1 MGLFSSLEKT
11 CLSDSEII
19 EGPKNVTALKGS
31 EARFNCTISQ
41 GWKLIMWAL
50 RGTVVLSMT
59 PSEPIITSDRFTS
72 ASYQEGGNFIS
83 EMIIHDVQLSDA
95 GQVKCSLQNSD
106 RDGSAFLSV
115 QVMGQLLIPGGSLVV
130 IEDKPCNVTCRA
142 LNWTTLPDLSWEIG
156 VPVSHSS
163 YYSVPEPEDLQSAVS
178 ILALT
183 PQGNGTVTCVAEM
196 KGLDVH
202 SIDKPGASLPTW
214 AIVLLAVSLSLLL
227 ILIIVLIII
236 FCCCVSRTEKEESS
250 YQSEIRKSATV
261 KTSKDTVGTK
271 LKSANEN
278 YGYRSDEPR
287 TTQPASLHAM
297 SSEAGVPEQRSSR
310 QPHQMHSSIRD
321 RRIYSETSDVAF
333 FVSSQEQGLEC
344 EESVVMIGLTS
355 EKQAG
360 GPGSSQI
367 SARRSDSLELKKNN
381 HRNLDKV
388 ILSFT
393 GASALLVEIQLSTP
407 TPSILPPP
415 SHMKL
420 RQGAGTTNGKD
431 KPSGEND
438 GQKKVQE
445 EFDIDMD
452 APETERAAVAIQSQF
467 RKFQKKK
474 AGSQS

>member
-1 MGLFSSLEKT
+1 MEGAAQRGVLAVLVVLAGLAACGSG
-11 CLSDSEII
+11 SEII

-50 RGTVVLSMT
+50 KGTVVLSMT

-72 ASYQEGGNFIS
+72 ASYQEGRNFIS

-95 GQVKCSLQNSD
+95 GQVKCTLQNSD

-196 KGLDVH
+196 KGLDVRE
-202 SIDKPGASLPTW
+202 SVTVNLTVVPPPL
-214 AIVLLAVSLSLLL
+214 
-227 ILIIVLIII
+227 
-236 FCCCVSRTEKEESS
+236 ESS

-297 SSEAGVPEQRSSR
+297 SSEAGVPEQCSSR
-310 QPHQMHSSIRD
+310 QPHQ
-321 RRIYSETSDVAF
+321 ESDHRQLGPANHPQVSFNVA
-333 FVSSQEQGLEC
+333 S
-344 EESVVMIGLTS
+344 
-355 EKQAG
+355 
-360 GPGSSQI
+360 P
-367 SARRSDSLELKKNN
+367 
-381 HRNLDKV
+381 
-388 ILSFT
+388 
-393 GASALLVEIQLSTP
+393 
-407 TPSILPPP
+407 
-415 SHMKL
+415 
-420 RQGAGTTNGKD
+420 
-431 KPSGEND
+431 
-438 GQKKVQE
+438 KKVRNV
-445 EFDIDMD
+445 
-452 APETERAAVAIQSQF
+452 TLV
-467 RKFQKKK
+467 
-474 AGSQS
+474 

>member
-1 MGLFSSLEKT
+1 MEGAAQRGVLAVLVVLAGLAACGSG
-11 CLSDSEII
+11 SEII

-50 RGTVVLSMT
+50 KGTVVLSMT

-196 KGLDVH
+196 KGLDVRE
-202 SIDKPGASLPTW
+202 SVTVNLTVVPPPL
-214 AIVLLAVSLSLLL
+214 
-227 ILIIVLIII
+227 
-236 FCCCVSRTEKEESS
+236 ESS

-287 TTQPASLHAM
+287 TTQPASLHAK

-310 QPHQMHSSIRD
+310 QPHQ
-321 RRIYSETSDVAF
+321 ESDHRQLGPANHPQVSFNVA
-333 FVSSQEQGLEC
+333 S
-344 EESVVMIGLTS
+344 
-355 EKQAG
+355 
-360 GPGSSQI
+360 P
-367 SARRSDSLELKKNN
+367 
-381 HRNLDKV
+381 
-388 ILSFT
+388 
-393 GASALLVEIQLSTP
+393 
-407 TPSILPPP
+407 
-415 SHMKL
+415 
-420 RQGAGTTNGKD
+420 
-431 KPSGEND
+431 
-438 GQKKVQE
+438 KKVRNV
-445 EFDIDMD
+445 
-452 APETERAAVAIQSQF
+452 TLV
-467 RKFQKKK
+467 
-474 AGSQS
+474 

>member
-1 MGLFSSLEKT
+1 MEGAAERGVLAVLVVLAGLAACGSG
-11 CLSDSEII
+11 SEII

-59 PSEPIITSDRFTS
+59 PSEPIITNDRFTS

-95 GQVKCSLQNSD
+95 GQVKCSLQNSN

-196 KGLDVH
+196 KGLDVRE
-202 SIDKPGASLPTW
+202 SVTINLTVVPPPL
-214 AIVLLAVSLSLLL
+214 
-227 ILIIVLIII
+227 
-236 FCCCVSRTEKEESS
+236 ESS

-287 TTQPASLHAM
+287 TTQPASLHAK
-297 SSEAGVPEQRSSR
+297 SSEAGVPEQCSSR
-310 QPHQMHSSIRD
+310 QPHQ
-321 RRIYSETSDVAF
+321 ESDHRQLGPANHPQVSFNVA
-333 FVSSQEQGLEC
+333 S
-344 EESVVMIGLTS
+344 
-355 EKQAG
+355 
-360 GPGSSQI
+360 P
-367 SARRSDSLELKKNN
+367 
-381 HRNLDKV
+381 
-388 ILSFT
+388 
-393 GASALLVEIQLSTP
+393 
-407 TPSILPPP
+407 
-415 SHMKL
+415 
-420 RQGAGTTNGKD
+420 
-431 KPSGEND
+431 
-438 GQKKVQE
+438 KKVRNV
-445 EFDIDMD
+445 
-452 APETERAAVAIQSQF
+452 TLV
-467 RKFQKKK
+467 
-474 AGSQS
+474 